1 MNMTTIIKDAFSPG
15 LFREEGHKLIDQIAD
30 YLSNCYERKIEH
42 AIPWSEPED
51 LLAHWQKLMSGGKMN
66 FTEIVSETINNSV
79 HLHHPLNIGHQ
90 VAVPIPLT
98 ILSEMVSSLLNAGM
112 VIYETGQT
120 STVMEKIVT
129 DWLCEK
135 IGYDKNSGGI
145 LTSGGS
151 LGNLTA
157 LIAARQKMV
166 DYDVWEEGIK
176 NGDEFIIL
184 VSEEA
189 HYSISRAGKILGIG
203 NGVIKVPTDKN
214 FQMDMAELDIL
225 YKRLTCENKKV
236 IAVVASACT
245 TSTGTYDKINEV
257 AEFCIARNV
266 WFHIDAAHGGGVILS
281 NRFKHLISG
290 VEKADSVVIDFHKML
305 LSPGLATGVCFKNN
319 NDSYASFAQ
328 KAAYLWNK
336 DSEKEWFNVGKR
348 TIECTKKMMS
358 LKIFV
363 QLKIHGEEL
372 LREYIESRYDTA
384 KQFAELVINSSDFEL
399 LTEPQSNIVCF
410 RYKVIG
416 ADDDLLDL
424 INSNIRR
431 SMLEDGKFYF
441 VQTVAN
447 GKVYLRVT
455 VMNPFTNETD
465 FSELLNEI
473 RIHYKIMDENNFY

>member
-1 MNMTTIIKDAFSPG
+1 MNSLIPDAFSSE
-15 LFREEGHKLIDQIAD
+15 LFRVEGHKLIDQIAD
-30 YLSNCYERKIEH
+30 YLSNCYERKIEQ
-42 AIPWSEPED
+42 AIPWSDPED
-51 LLAHWQKLMSGGKMN
+51 LLSHWQKILSDGKMS
-66 FTEIVSETINNSV
+66 FTEIIAETLNNSV
-79 HLHHPLNIGHQ
+79 HLHHPRNMGHQ

-98 ILSEMVSSLLNAGM
+98 ILSEIVSALLNAGM

-135 IGYDKNSGGI
+135 IGYDKKSGGI

-157 LIAARQKMV
+157 LLAARQKV
-166 DYDVWEEGIK
+166 IDYDVWEEGIK
-176 NGDEFIIL
+176 NGENFIIL

-189 HYSISRAGKILGIG
+189 HYSISRAGKILGFG
-203 NGVIKVPTDKN
+203 NGVVKVPTDKN
-214 FQMDMAELDIL
+214 FQMDMAELENLHKKFTDD
-225 YKRLTCENKKV
+225 NKKV

-245 TSTGTYDKINEV
+245 TSTGSYDKINEV
-257 AEFCIARNV
+257 AEFCSARNM

-281 NRFKHLISG
+281 KGYKHLIAG

-319 NDSYASFAQ
+319 DDSYASFAQ

-336 DSEKEWFNVGKR
+336 DSEKEWFNVGRR

-358 LKIFV
+358 LKIFI

-372 LREYIESRYDTA
+372 LREYIESRYDAA
-384 KQFAELVINSSDFEL
+384 KQFAELLNNSPDFEL

-410 RYKVIG
+410 RYKVVG
-416 ADDDLLDL
+416 ATEDQQ
-424 INSNIRR
+424 NSLNAKIRR
-431 SMLEDGKFYF
+431 SMLEAGKFYV
-441 VQTVAN
+441 VQTLAN

-455 VMNPFTNETD
+455 FMNPFTNDND
-465 FSELLNEI
+465 FSELLDEI
-473 RIHYKIMDENNFY
+473 RLRYKKLT